1 MNNDLKNLIKKNSEG
16 KCTDEEQ
23 AKLQRWFH
31 NFNADQPTDL
41 TEEDHH
47 DASHKIWSAVS
58 FQSALPS
65 NLIHKPRSYPFVK
78 VVTMAAAVAA
88 VVFGLFFLLKKDNSA
103 VENYANDV
111 KPGSNQATLTLADG
125 KTINL
130 AEAKNGQLAKDRNVE
145 IIKMADGQLQF
156 RFNADDI
163 SKPTRVKN
171 EGALNLMVT
180 PKGGQYSI
188 SLPDGTNVW
197 VNAGSKIRF
206 PSNFENLSERRVYLS
221 GEAYFE
227 VKPMRAVYGDQ
238 RGPRPVPFKVIT
250 DKQELT
256 VLGTHFN
263 INSYDDE
270 SYTKTTLLEGSVK
283 VSAKG
288 GYAILKPGQQSVTN
302 GSAFEL
308 SAADIEEAVAWKN
321 GEFMFAKEELGGIMK
336 KISRWYN
343 VEVVYA
349 DPQLENKVF
358 NGTISKFKNVSRV
371 LKMLEATGEVK
382 FRIEGRRVTVMR

>member
-1 MNNDLKNLIKKNSEG
+1 MDNDLKNLIERDSEG
-16 KCTDEEQ
+16 KCTDEEH
-23 AKLQRWFH
+23 AILQRWIH
-31 NFNADQPTDL
+31 NYNADKRTEL

-47 DASHKIWSAVS
+47 EIGDEIWSKVS

-65 NLIHKPRSYPFVK
+65 NPTYKKTYPFFK
-78 VVTMAAAVAA
+78 IATMAAAVAA

-103 VENYANDV
+103 TESYANDV

-125 KTINL
+125 NTIDLAGAKT
-130 AEAKNGQLAKDRNVE
+130 GQLAKDQNVE
-145 IIKMADGQLQF
+145 IIKMADGRLQF
-156 RFNADDI
+156 KFSAADI
-163 SKPTRVKN
+163 PKPGRVKN
-171 EGALNLMVT
+171 EERLNLLAT
-180 PKGGQYSI
+180 PRGGQYNVY
-188 SLPDGTNVW
+188 LPDGTIVW
-197 VNAGSKIRF
+197 VNAGSKLRF
-206 PSNFENLSERRVYLS
+206 PSNFEHLSERRVYLS

-227 VKPMRAVYGDQ
+227 VKPMRGVYGDK
-238 RGPRPVPFKVIT
+238 RSPRPVPFKVIT

-270 SYTKTTLLEGSVK
+270 AYTKTTLLEGSVK
-283 VSAKG
+283 VTSKG
-288 GYAILKPGQQSVTN
+288 GYAILKPGQQSVTT
-302 GSAFEL
+302 GSAFQL
-308 SAADIEEAVAWKN
+308 STADMEEAVAWKN
-321 GEFMFAKEELGGIMK
+321 GEFMFSKELLSEIMK
-336 KISRWYN
+336 KVARWYN

-349 DPQLENKVF
+349 DKELENKVF